1 MDQTL
6 DDLKQQIKDLT
17 DLVANNTIMINKL
30 LLLVNIADTDLKY
43 HLDLLD

>member
-6 DDLKQQIKDLT
+6 DELKQQIKDLS

-30 LLLVNIADTDLKY
+30 LLLINIADTDLKN

>member
-30 LLLVNIADTDLKY
+30 LLLVNIADTDLKN

>member
-6 DDLKQQIKDLT
+6 DDLKQQIKDLS

-30 LLLVNIADTDLKY
+30 LLLINIADTDLKN

>member
-1 MDQTL
+1 MDQTP
-6 DDLKQQIKDLT
+6 DDLKQQLDELK

-30 LLLVNIADTDLKY
+30 LLLINIADTDLKN

>member
-6 DDLKQQIKDLT
+6 DDLKREIDELKQAISYQSVL
-17 DLVANNTIMINKL
+17 LNKL
-30 LLLVNIADTDLKY
+30 ILLINIADTDLKN